1 MSAVLLK
8 LDGVHTHIGAYH
20 ILHGVDLDVPAGQLT
35 MLLGRNGAGKTTTLR
50 TIMGLWPAS
59 RGEVQFD
66 GQTIGGRGAKLATPE
81 IAQRG
86 IAYVPESMGIF
97 GDLTVRENLLL
108 AARSASTVE
117 QIDAKRLE
125 WLFGL
130 FPALKKFW
138 LYPAGKLSGG
148 QKQMLAI
155 ARAMVEPRRLLLIDE
170 PSKGLAP
177 AIVQNLISALRE
189 LKSTQ
194 TTVLLVEQNFA
205 VAKALGDQVA
215 VMDDGRI
222 VHHGAMAELAENEA
236 LQHKLLGL
244 SLAAHQ

>member
-1 MSAVLLK
+1 MNLLT

-20 ILHGVDLDVPAGQLT
+20 ILHGVDLVVPVGQVT

-59 RGEVQFD
+59 KGSVRFD
-66 GQTIGGRGAKLATPE
+66 GHQIGGKNGQRATPE
-81 IAQRG
+81 IAQLG
-86 IAYVPESMGIF
+86 IAYVPENMGIF
-97 GDLTVRENLLL
+97 SDLTVRENLLL
-108 AARSASTVE
+108 AARSARTVE
-117 QIDAKRLE
+117 QMDTARLE

-148 QKQMLAI
+148 QKQMLSV
-155 ARAMVEPRRLLLIDE
+155 ARAMVEERRLLLIDE

-177 AIVQNLISALRE
+177 AIVQNLIAALRE
-189 LKSTQ
+189 LKRTQ

-205 VAKALGDQVA
+205 MAKALGDVVA
-215 VMDDGRI
+215 VMDDGRV
-222 VHHGAMAELAENEA
+222 VHAGAMAELAEDEA
-236 LQHKLLGL
+236 LQHQFLGL
-244 SLAAHQ
+244 SLGAHQ